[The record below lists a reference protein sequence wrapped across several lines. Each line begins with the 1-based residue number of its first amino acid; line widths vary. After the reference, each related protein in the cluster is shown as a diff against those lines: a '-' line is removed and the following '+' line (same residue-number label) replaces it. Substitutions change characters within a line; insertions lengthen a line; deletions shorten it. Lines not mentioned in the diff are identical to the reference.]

1 MLVIR
6 IHLVIGFILVKLL
19 VTMLSFGSRLFNVVI
34 IDVKVE
40 KLSTF
45 VAIIVSILIININV

>member
-6 IHLVIGFILVKLL
+6 IYLVIGFILVKLL
-19 VTMLSFGSRLFNVVI
+19 VIMLSFGFRLFNVVI

-40 KLSTF
+40 KLFMF
-45 VAIIVSILIININV
+45 VVIIVSILIININV

>member
-6 IHLVIGFILVKLL
+6 IYLVIGFILVKLS
-19 VTMLSFGSRLFNVVI
+19 VITLSFGFRLFNVVI
-34 IDVKVE
+34 IEVKVE
-40 KLSTF
+40 KLFMF

>member
-6 IHLVIGFILVKLL
+6 IYLVIGFILVKLL
-19 VTMLSFGSRLFNVVI
+19 VIMLSSGFRLFNVVI

-40 KLSTF
+40 KLFMF
-45 VAIIVSILIININV
+45 VVIIVSILIININV

>member
-6 IHLVIGFILVKLL
+6 IYLVIGFILVKLL
-19 VTMLSFGSRLFNVVI
+19 VITLSFGFRLFNVVI

-40 KLSTF
+40 KLFTF